1 MKQADNMSYP
11 QKQSA
16 IQLTGPEKLE
26 LTTDKPVANPGPY
39 QILARIDAVGVCF
52 SDLKLLKQ
60 FSNHPRKAEV
70 VSGIDKGALS
80 EIPSYKPG
88 SMPTVP
94 GHEAVCT
101 VVATGKR
108 VVKSRV
114 GQRAL
119 IQTDYR
125 WLKTESSNSAFG
137 YNFEGALQQYVIM
150 DERVIV
156 DPESN
161 SSMLIEVDNSLSA
174 SAVGLVE
181 PWACVENS
189 YITSD
194 RNHILEN
201 GRLLVIADPAHSIEG
216 LKDSLRQGH
225 PPSSISACCA
235 NDGQLQ
241 SIRNLGCSNVASV
254 NLDQLAD
261 ESFDDIVYFGHNPDK
276 LETAGDKLAAGGL
289 INVVLGGH
297 TLGRPVSVGVGRIHY
312 GPTRWIGSTGANASE
327 SYAGIPADGEVR
339 DDDKVLVMGAAGP
352 MGQMH
357 TIRLICSDKK
367 NLSITA
373 TDFDDSRLEALARK
387 AELPMKKNDVA
398 LDLVNPQKD
407 DVHGP
412 FSYTVI
418 MAPVGE
424 LVAQAVADS
433 APGALINVFA
443 GIPASV
449 KHEIDMDKY
458 ISNQCYLFGTSGSTL
473 ADMQIVLEKVTS
485 GQLDTNLSVDA
496 VSGMA
501 GAMDGLQA
509 VEKRELPGKIVVYP
523 SLSEMPLTPLSNIEE
538 QYSSVADKL
547 KNGIW
552 TKSAEDELLKLT
564 DTE

>member
-1 MKQADNMSYP
+1 MAYP
-11 QKQSA
+11 EKQSA
-16 IQLTGPEKLE
+16 IQLTGPEKLI
-26 LTTDKPVANPGPY
+26 LTTDKPVDKPGPY
-39 QILARIDAVGVCF
+39 QILARIDAVGICF

-70 VSGIDKGALS
+70 VSGIDKDALS

-88 SMPTVP
+88 NMPTVP

-101 VVATGKR
+101 VVATGER

-174 SAVGLVE
+174 SAVALVE

-189 YITSD
+189 YITAD
-194 RNHILEN
+194 RNRILEN
-201 GRLLVIADPAHSIEG
+201 GRLLVIADPDHSVEG
-216 LKDSLRQGH
+216 LKDSLRQGR

-235 NDGQLQ
+235 NDKQLP
-241 SIRNLGCSNVASV
+241 SIRNLGCGNVSSA
-254 NLDQLAD
+254 NLDQLSN
-261 ESFDDIVYFGHNPDK
+261 ESFDDIVYFGHNPST

-312 GPTRWIGSTGANASE
+312 GPTRWIGTTGANAAE
-327 SYAGIPADGEVR
+327 SYAGIPANGEVR

-357 TIRLICSDKK
+357 TIRLICAGKK
-367 NLSITA
+367 NLFITA
-373 TDFDDSRLEALARK
+373 TDFDDSRLKALARK
-387 AELPMKKNDVA
+387 AELPMKQNNVA

-407 DVHGP
+407 DVQGP

-424 LVAQAVADS
+424 LVAKAVTDS

-449 KHEIDMDKY
+449 KQEIDMDKY

-501 GAMDGLQA
+501 GAIDGLQA

-523 SLSEMPLTPLSNIEE
+523 SLADMPLTPLTDLTTHSA
-538 QYSSVADKL
+538 SVADKL
-547 KNGIW
+547 DNNIW
-552 TKSAEDELLKLT
+552 TKTAEDELLKKSN
-564 DTE
+564 TE